1 LTTSGGPLLFIDG
14 SAGAAGDMLLA
25 ALFDLGASS
34 AAVRRTLKTLPVG
47 GWTLRATTVE
57 RAGLAARKVRVGL
70 RSAQPRR
77 RGSTIAKIIRGG
89 RLAPRVRLR
98 ALEIFRRL
106 IAAEAEAHGVP
117 ERRAHL
123 HEVGAVDAIVDVVG
137 VCAALELLGVERIV
151 ASPLTTGFGSVQC
164 EHGTYPVPAPAT
176 LLLLRDIPVQAG
188 PIEAER
194 VTPTGAAILSTVVDE
209 WSSMPLMLPR
219 KVGLGAGDH
228 DFGRTPNVLRMVLGE
243 AVVPRSSASDAGER
257 EVVVLECTLDDA
269 TPQNLGYATERLLEA
284 GALDVFI
291 TPVIMKKGRPG
302 HQLTC
307 LAVAERLQ
315 ELTRILFDETP
326 TLGLRYRTERRVELE
341 REWKRVT
348 TPYGRVRVKIG
359 TLAGREVQVWPEYD
373 DCVAVARRHAVPLH
387 DVQQAAL
394 TAYRRKKR

>member
-1 LTTSGGPLLFIDG
+1 LTTSQRPLLFIDG

-25 ALFDLGASS
+25 ALFDLGVSS
-34 AAVRRTLKTLPVG
+34 AAVRRSLKTLPIE
-47 GWTLRATTVE
+47 GWTLRVTTVE
-57 RAGLAARKVRVGL
+57 RAGLAARKIRVGVH
-70 RSAQPRR
+70 SAQPPR
-77 RGSTIAKIIRGG
+77 RGSAIAKILRGG
-89 RLAPRVRLR
+89 QLSPRVRQR
-98 ALEIFRRL
+98 ASEIFQRL

-194 VTPTGAAILSTVVDE
+194 VTPTGAAILSTLVDE

-228 DFGRTPNVLRMVLGE
+228 DLGRTPNVLRMVLGE
-243 AVVPRSSASDAGER
+243 AVVPRSSTSQTGEP

-269 TPQNLGYATERLLEA
+269 TPQNLAYATERLLEA
-284 GALDVFI
+284 GALDVFV
-291 TPVIMKKGRPG
+291 TPVIMKKSRPG

-307 LAVAERLQ
+307 LADAERLQ
-315 ELTRILFDETP
+315 ELIRILFEETP
-326 TLGLRYRTERRVELE
+326 TLGLRYRTERRAELD

-348 TPYGRVRVKIG
+348 TSYGRVRVKVG
-359 TLAGREVQVWPEYD
+359 RLSGREVQVWPEYD
-373 DCVAVARRHAVPLH
+373 DCVAVARRHSVPLH
-387 DVQQAAL
+387 EVQQAAL
-394 TAYRRKKR
+394 TAYRRKRR